1 MSMDDDLYEEFET
14 VTMTDDETGEDI
26 EFAMIDQLEY
36 KGVRYI
42 LVVESEFIDDEE
54 SEAIILKEVADD
66 SEELTYE
73 VIEDD
78 AEFDRIAELFSQ
90 NSDDYDVEK

>member
-1 MSMDDDLYEEFET
+1 MDMDDELYEEFET

-26 EFAMIDQLEY
+26 EFAIIDQLEY
-36 KGVRYI
+36 EGVRYI

-54 SEAIILKEVADD
+54 SEAVILKEIAGDE
-66 SEELTYE
+66 EELTYE

-78 AEFDRIAELFSQ
+78 TEFDRIAELFSQ
-90 NSDDYDVEK
+90 NSDDYDVER